1 MWSDN
6 ETSIDLLG
14 CQHLVS
20 VVTDIVRN
28 DALLPTTI
36 GVFGDWGS
44 GKSSVLRM
52 VAQELRQDEG
62 VLVLEFNGWAFEG
75 YDDAKTAL
83 IGTILEEVAKDEGR
97 LSKAK
102 GLLAKL
108 FGRLDLMKIAF
119 ATGKHALAFGLGGP
133 AALGLSLSA
142 DVTGNIK
149 ELLQKM
155 TQVDENQLNNYLK
168 ENPTT
173 ALHRSVREFR
183 QDFEELIVKTGL
195 RAVVVII
202 DDLDR
207 CLPNTIIETLEAIK
221 LFLFAKRTVFLV
233 GADERLVR
241 YAVRSRFPE
250 LPGERAEVGRDYLE
264 KLIQFAV
271 RVPPLGRAD
280 IETFLGLLFA
290 KDSLPPD
297 AFEAA
302 RKQAIGCNKDNLL
315 SVRFNAQV
323 ARELLQDKPVPP
335 ELNEG
340 LLLAARVAP
349 LLSIMSGYPRQCKR
363 FFNMLLMR
371 HRMADSRG
379 IQLDRRVLAKLMLL
393 EYYRPESFRKLAE
406 LQAAQ
411 GGHPKELRHAEEML
425 NGSPPGTAAKNGN
438 QKGTVNEPGER
449 FDKTSTPK
457 SKSVPSTP
465 PRSADLP
472 PWLSDEWTKDWLRTE
487 PALADLNLQT
497 YFYFSRDL
505 LGPLSDVAQRL
516 SPRAQEVVAR
526 LLGMSEADRKNVLN
540 AAGALSPADATA
552 VFESLAEKAR
562 QEEDPGAVIS
572 ALVTAIDWAKAR
584 PDLLGQL
591 ITFLNSFPED
601 QLAPQHV
608 TRLESTAAKSDFEP
622 AAYQLMERWS
632 KSANEP
638 LRRAAE
644 ARLNK
649 RKR

>member
-28 DALLPTTI
+28 DALLPTTV

-102 GLLAKL
+102 DLFAKL
-108 FGRLDLMKIAF
+108 FCRLNLMKIAF

-149 ELLQKM
+149 ELLQKL
-155 TQVDENQLNNYLK
+155 TQVDENQLNTYLK
-168 ENPTT
+168 ENPTS

-183 QDFEELIVKTGL
+183 QDFEELIEKTGL

-280 IETFLGLLFA
+280 IETYLGLLFA

-425 NGSPPGTAAKNGN
+425 NGSPPRTAAKNGN

-449 FDKTSTPK
+449 LDKPASPPK
-457 SKSVPSTP
+457 SKTTLSP
-465 PRSADLP
+465 PPTKADLP
-472 PWLSDEWTKDWLRTE
+472 PWLSDEWTKEWLRTE

-505 LGPLSDVAQRL
+505 LGPLSGSAQRL
-516 SPRAQEVVAR
+516 SPRAQEALVR
-526 LLGMSEADRKNVLN
+526 LLGMSEADQKNVLKEAVN
-540 AAGALSPADATA
+540 LSPADATA
-552 VFESLAEKAR
+552 VFESLAEKASR
-562 QEEDPGAVIS
+562 EEDAGALNS

-591 ITFLNSFPED
+591 ITFLGSFPEN

-608 TRLESTAAKSDFEP
+608 IRLEAAVAKSDFEP

-632 KSANEP
+632 ST
-638 LRRAAE
+638 LR
-644 ARLNK
+644 
-649 RKR
+649 